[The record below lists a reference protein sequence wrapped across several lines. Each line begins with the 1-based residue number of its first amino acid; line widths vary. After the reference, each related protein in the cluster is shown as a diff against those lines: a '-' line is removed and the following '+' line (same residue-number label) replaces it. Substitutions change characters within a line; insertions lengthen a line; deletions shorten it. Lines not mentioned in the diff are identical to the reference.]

1 MVLVMVW
8 VTKEEY
14 EPWQFYFVISNFI
27 KSKKEKRK
35 SFFER
40 DYEVMFYRK
49 IQEILRK
56 KKMETK

>member
-56 KKMETK
+56 KNGD